1 MDGGAADD
9 ERGLHRAFGQVSP
22 LTRAERITLLTLT
35 AGLFIAGIVMHVVAG
50 DPLLAVVYES
60 SFTVALAGFAF
71 APRLSALVYVALLF
85 GAFFSD
91 SQALALVVAAVAF
104 ALVVR
109 TCGLGIV
116 LLFVVLWS
124 SGLVWSSIENGTPI
138 GETVV
143 LIVVGVV
150 SASSGLILRRIEAG
164 SRRLKKQLEARARA
178 EYESV
183 MSERLRIAD
192 ELHDVVAHDL
202 TIIAMHVNLL
212 GECEVHDASL
222 EAIRSSSRRALDD
235 LRRVV
240 GESHL
245 RVADVAAVPRSELHE
260 AVADGCRTMERA
272 GMTVRFE
279 LAEID
284 DLPLPRIVDLTLS
297 RLVREATTNVLK
309 HSSGTDIVVR
319 LRTTPGLVA
328 FEISNPVDTVRR
340 APRVPSGGFGLAR
353 MRERVSRI
361 GGTLASG
368 SAAGI
373 WTLSVGVP
381 VDRHG
386 E

>member
-1 MDGGAADD
+1 MDGDAAED
-9 ERGLHRAFGQVSP
+9 ERGLRRGFGQVSP
-22 LTRAERITLLTLT
+22 LSRVERITLLALT
-35 AGLFIAGIVMHVVAG
+35 AGLLIAGIVMHVVAG
-50 DPLLAVVYES
+50 DPLLVVLFES
-60 SFTVALAGFAF
+60 SLTVALAGFAF
-71 APRLSALVYVALLF
+71 APRLSALVYLVLLF

-91 SQALALVVAAVAF
+91 AQALALVVAAVAF

-116 LLFVVLWS
+116 LLFAVLWS
-124 SGLVWSSIENGTPI
+124 SGLVWSAIANGTPI

-164 SRRLKKQLEARARA
+164 SRRLKEQLEARARA
-178 EYESV
+178 EYESIV
-183 MSERLRIAD
+183 SERLRIAD

-212 GECEVHDASL
+212 GECEAHDASL
-222 EAIRSSSRRALDD
+222 EAIRSSSTRALDD

-245 RVADVAAVPRSELHE
+245 RAADGAAACRGEFQE
-260 AVADGCRTMERA
+260 AVADGCRTIERA
-272 GMTVRFE
+272 GMTVRTE
-279 LAEID
+279 LDEID

-309 HSSGTDIVVR
+309 HSSGTDIVVG
-319 LRTTPGLVA
+319 LRTTPGSIE

-340 APRVPSGGFGLAR
+340 TPRVPSGGFGLVR

-361 GGTLASG
+361 GGSLASG

-373 WTLSVGVP
+373 WTLSVSVP
-381 VDRHG
+381 VDRRG

>member
-1 MDGGAADD
+1 MDGDAAED
-9 ERGLHRAFGQVSP
+9 ERGLRRGFGQVSP
-22 LTRAERITLLTLT
+22 LSRVERITLLALT
-35 AGLFIAGIVMHVVAG
+35 AGLLIAGIVMHAVAG
-50 DPLLAVVYES
+50 DPLLVVLFES
-60 SFTVALAGFAF
+60 SLTVALAGFAF
-71 APRLSALVYVALLF
+71 APRLSALVYLVLLF

-91 SQALALVVAAVAF
+91 AQALALVVAAVAF

-116 LLFVVLWS
+116 LLFAVLWS
-124 SGLVWSSIENGTPI
+124 SGLVWSAIANGTPI

-164 SRRLKKQLEARARA
+164 SRRLKEQLEARARA
-178 EYESV
+178 EYESIV
-183 MSERLRIAD
+183 SERLRIAD

-212 GECEVHDASL
+212 GECEAHDASL
-222 EAIRSSSRRALDD
+222 EAIRSSSTRALDD

-245 RVADVAAVPRSELHE
+245 RAADGAAACRGEFQE
-260 AVADGCRTMERA
+260 AVADGCRTIERA
-272 GMTVRFE
+272 GMTVRTE
-279 LAEID
+279 LDEID

-309 HSSGTDIVVR
+309 HSSGTDIVVG
-319 LRTTPGLVA
+319 LRTTPGSIE

-340 APRVPSGGFGLAR
+340 TPRVPSGGFGLVR

-361 GGTLASG
+361 GGSLASG

-373 WTLSVGVP
+373 WTLSVSVP
-381 VDRHG
+381 VDRRG

>member
-1 MDGGAADD
+1 MDGDAGDD
-9 ERGLHRAFGQVSP
+9 EHGLRRGFSQVSP
-22 LTRAERITLLTLT
+22 LSRAERITLLALT
-35 AGLFIAGIVMHVVAG
+35 AGLLIAGIVMHVVAG

-60 SFTVALAGFAF
+60 SLTVALAGFAF
-71 APRLSALVYVALLF
+71 APRLSALMSLVLLF

-91 SQALALVVAAVAF
+91 AQALALVVAAVAF

-116 LLFVVLWS
+116 LLFAALWT
-124 SGLVWSSIENGTPI
+124 SGLVWSAIENGTPV
-138 GETVV
+138 GEMVV

-150 SASSGLILRRIEAG
+150 SASSGLVLRRIEAG
-164 SRRLKKQLEARARA
+164 SRRLKEQLEARARA
-178 EYESV
+178 EYESIV
-183 MSERLRIAD
+183 TERLRIAD

-245 RVADVAAVPRSELHE
+245 RVADGAAACRGEFQE
-260 AVADGCRTMERA
+260 AVADGCRTIERA
-272 GMTVRFE
+272 GMTVRVD
-279 LAEID
+279 LVEID

-309 HSSGTDIVVR
+309 HSSGTDIVVG
-319 LRTTPGLVA
+319 LRTAPGLIE

-340 APRVPSGGFGLAR
+340 TPRVPSGGFGLVR

-373 WTLSVGVP
+373 WTLSVSVP
-381 VDRHG
+381 VDHRG

>member
-1 MDGGAADD
+1 MDGGAAED
-9 ERGLHRAFGQVSP
+9 ERGLRRGFSHVSH
-22 LTRAERITLLTLT
+22 LSRVERITLLALT
-35 AGLFIAGIVMHVVAG
+35 AGLLIVGIVMHVVAG
-50 DPLLAVVYES
+50 DPLLVVLFES
-60 SFTVALAGFAF
+60 SLTVALAGFAF
-71 APRLSALVYVALLF
+71 APRLSALVYLVLLV

-91 SQALALVVAAVAF
+91 AQALALVVAAVAF

-109 TCGLGIV
+109 TCGLGTV
-116 LLFVVLWS
+116 LLFALLWS
-124 SGLVWSSIENGTPI
+124 SGLVWSAIENGTPI

-143 LIVVGVV
+143 LIVVGGV

-164 SRRLKKQLEARARA
+164 SRRLKEQLEARARA
-178 EYESV
+178 EYESIV
-183 MSERLRIAD
+183 SERLRIAD

-212 GECEVHDASL
+212 GECEAHDASL
-222 EAIRSSSRRALDD
+222 EAIRSSSTRALDD

-245 RVADVAAVPRSELHE
+245 RAADEAAACRGEFQE
-260 AVADGCRTMERA
+260 AVADGCRTIERA
-272 GMTVRFE
+272 GMTVRTE
-279 LAEID
+279 LDEID

-309 HSSGTDIVVR
+309 HSSGTDIVVG
-319 LRTTPGLVA
+319 LRTTPGLIE

-340 APRVPSGGFGLAR
+340 TPRVPSGGFGLVR

-361 GGTLASG
+361 GGTFQSG

-373 WTLSVGVP
+373 WTLAVSVP
-381 VDRHG
+381 VDRRG

>member
-1 MDGGAADD
+1 MDGGTADD
-9 ERGLHRAFGQVSP
+9 ERGLDRGFGQVSP
-22 LTRAERITLLTLT
+22 LSRAERVTLLTLT
-35 AGLFIAGIVMHVVAG
+35 AGLLLAGAVMHVVAG
-50 DPLLAVVYES
+50 DPLPAVVYES
-60 SFTVALAGFAF
+60 SFTVTLAGFAF
-71 APRLSALVYVALLF
+71 APRLSALVCVILLF

-91 SQALALVVAAVAF
+91 AQALALVVGAVAF

-116 LLFVVLWS
+116 VLFAVLWS
-124 SGLVWSSIENGTPI
+124 SGLVWSAIENGTPI

-150 SASSGLILRRIEAG
+150 SASSGLVLRRLEAG
-164 SRRLKKQLEARARA
+164 SRRLKEQLEVRARA
-178 EYESV
+178 EHESIV
-183 MSERLRIAD
+183 SERLRIAD

-212 GECEVHDASL
+212 GECEAHDASL

-245 RVADVAAVPRSELHE
+245 RAADGAATCRSELQE

-272 GMTVRFE
+272 GMRVRTA
-279 LAEID
+279 LGEIG

-319 LRTTPGLVA
+319 LRTTPGLIA

-340 APRVPSGGFGLAR
+340 APRVPSGGFGLVR

-361 GGTLASG
+361 GGTLVSG

-373 WTLSVGVP
+373 WTLSVSVP
-381 VDRHG
+381 VDCRG

>member
-1 MDGGAADD
+1 
-9 ERGLHRAFGQVSP
+9 
-22 LTRAERITLLTLT
+22 
-35 AGLFIAGIVMHVVAG
+35 MHAVAG
-50 DPLLAVVYES
+50 DPLLVVLFES
-60 SFTVALAGFAF
+60 SLTVALAGFAF
-71 APRLSALVYVALLF
+71 APRLSALAYLVLLF

-91 SQALALVVAAVAF
+91 AQALALVVAAVAF

-116 LLFVVLWS
+116 LLFAVLWS
-124 SGLVWSSIENGTPI
+124 SGLVWSAIENGTPI

-150 SASSGLILRRIEAG
+150 SASSGLILRRFEVG
-164 SRRLKKQLEARARA
+164 SRRLKEQLEARARA
-178 EYESV
+178 EYESIV
-183 MSERLRIAD
+183 SERLRIAD

-212 GECEVHDASL
+212 GECEAHVASL
-222 EAIRSSSRRALDD
+222 EAIRSSSASALDD

-245 RVADVAAVPRSELHE
+245 RAADGAAACRGEFQE
-260 AVADGCRTMERA
+260 AVADGCRTIERA
-272 GMTVRFE
+272 GMTVRTE
-279 LAEID
+279 LDEIEN
-284 DLPLPRIVDLTLS
+284 LPLPRIVDLTLS

-309 HSSGTDIVVR
+309 HSSGTDIVVG
-319 LRTTPGLVA
+319 LRTTPGLIE
-328 FEISNPVDTVRR
+328 FEISNPVDAVRR
-340 APRVPSGGFGLAR
+340 TPRVPSGGFGLVR

-373 WTLSVGVP
+373 WTLSVRVP
-381 VDRHG
+381 VDHRG

>member
-1 MDGGAADD
+1 MDGDAVED
-9 ERGLHRAFGQVSP
+9 ERALRRGFSDVSP
-22 LTRAERITLLTLT
+22 LSRVERITLLALT
-35 AGLFIAGIVMHVVAG
+35 AGLLIAGIVMHVVAG
-50 DPLLAVVYES
+50 DPLLVVLFES
-60 SFTVALAGFAF
+60 SLTVALAGFAF
-71 APRLSALVYVALLF
+71 APRLSALVYLVLLF

-91 SQALALVVAAVAF
+91 AQALALVVAAVAF

-116 LLFVVLWS
+116 LIFAVLWS
-124 SGLVWSSIENGTPI
+124 SGLVWSAIENGTPI

-164 SRRLKKQLEARARA
+164 SRRLKEQLEARARA
-178 EYESV
+178 EYESIV
-183 MSERLRIAD
+183 SERLRIAD

-212 GECEVHDASL
+212 GECEAHDASL
-222 EAIRSSSRRALDD
+222 EAIRSSSTRALDD

-245 RVADVAAVPRSELHE
+245 RAVDGPAACRGEFQE
-260 AVADGCRTMERA
+260 AIADGCRTIERA
-272 GMTVRFE
+272 GMTVRTE
-279 LAEID
+279 LDEID

-309 HSSGTDIVVR
+309 HSSGTDIVVG
-319 LRTTPGLVA
+319 LRTTPGLIE

-340 APRVPSGGFGLAR
+340 TPRVPSGGFGLVR

-361 GGTLASG
+361 GGTFASG
-368 SAAGI
+368 AASGI
-373 WTLSVGVP
+373 WTLAVSVP
-381 VDRHG
+381 VDRRG

>member
-1 MDGGAADD
+1 MDGDAAED
-9 ERGLHRAFGQVSP
+9 ERGVRRGFGQVSP
-22 LTRAERITLLTLT
+22 LSRVERITLLALT
-35 AGLFIAGIVMHVVAG
+35 AGLLIAGIVMHMVAG
-50 DPLLAVVYES
+50 DPLLVVLFES
-60 SFTVALAGFAF
+60 SLTVALAGFAF
-71 APRLSALVYVALLF
+71 APRLSALVYLVLLF

-91 SQALALVVAAVAF
+91 AQALALVVAAVAF

-116 LLFVVLWS
+116 LLFAVLWS
-124 SGLVWSSIENGTPI
+124 SGLVWSAIENATPI

-164 SRRLKKQLEARARA
+164 SRRLKEQLEARARA
-178 EYESV
+178 EYESIV
-183 MSERLRIAD
+183 SERLRIAD

-212 GECEVHDASL
+212 GECEAHDASL
-222 EAIRSSSRRALDD
+222 EAIRSSSTRALDD

-245 RVADVAAVPRSELHE
+245 RAADGAAACRGEFQE
-260 AVADGCRTMERA
+260 AVADGCRTIERA
-272 GMTVRFE
+272 GMTVRTE
-279 LAEID
+279 LDEID

-309 HSSGTDIVVR
+309 HSSGTDIVVG
-319 LRTTPGLVA
+319 LRTTPGLIE

-340 APRVPSGGFGLAR
+340 TPRVPSGGFGLVR

-373 WTLSVGVP
+373 WTLSVSVP
-381 VDRHG
+381 VDRRG